1 MNSPTH
7 ETASPGR
14 EATDTEAPALRISA
28 VSKTFGT
35 SKALDD
41 VSFEVEHGEIH
52 ALLGGNG
59 SGKSTLIKILAGVY
73 QADEG
78 GTLDFEGR
86 QVPAHLTTPALARE
100 NRLRFV
106 HQNPGLFADLTVAD
120 NIAMRSGFPTRLG
133 GIRKRELHKRVAGL
147 LEAFEIDAKPGMLL
161 GDLRPADQTMVAIAR
176 ALERSDGEPPSLLVL
191 DEPTASLPQA
201 EVDVLL
207 AALRRRAESGQG
219 IIYVS
224 HRIDEVMSISDTVTV
239 LRDGKHIVTRPAE
252 GLTEAA
258 LTEYIAGRPIE
269 RLFGERADAE
279 IADDDRIVLSV
290 RDLVGG
296 PLNGVS
302 FDLHRG
308 EILAVA
314 GLLGSG
320 RTELLRMIFGAMKP
334 ESGSVILNGSPVL
347 VGSTPRGAMNR
358 GIAYVPED
366 RALDA
371 SFPDLTVE
379 YNLSMAQVTKY
390 RRFGRL
396 AARPERAD
404 AAASIRDFGIQP
416 PDQSAVFSTLSGGN
430 QQKVIVARWL
440 RRSPAVLLLDEPT
453 QGVDVGARA
462 DVYDAIRAAT
472 ADGMAVV
479 LVSSDFEELVHAS
492 DRAVVLQDGVISAEV
507 PKDRLDRET
516 LTYLTYTG
524 KEAAS

>member
-239 LRDGKHIVTRPAE
+239 LRDGKHIVTRRRRVSPKPRSPS
-252 GLTEAA
+252 TS
-258 LTEYIAGRPIE
+258 
-269 RLFGERADAE
+269 RA
-279 IADDDRIVLSV
+279 V
-290 RDLVGG
+290 R
-296 PLNGVS
+296 S
-302 FDLHRG
+302 
-308 EILAVA
+308 
-314 GLLGSG
+314 SG
-320 RTELLRMIFGAMKP
+320 CSASAP
-334 ESGSVILNGSPVL
+334 
-347 VGSTPRGAMNR
+347 TPR
-358 GIAYVPED
+358 
-366 RALDA
+366 
-371 SFPDLTVE
+371 
-379 YNLSMAQVTKY
+379 
-390 RRFGRL
+390 
-396 AARPERAD
+396 
-404 AAASIRDFGIQP
+404 
-416 PDQSAVFSTLSGGN
+416 
-430 QQKVIVARWL
+430 
-440 RRSPAVLLLDEPT
+440 SPT
-453 QGVDVGARA
+453 
-462 DVYDAIRAAT
+462 T
-472 ADGMAVV
+472 
-479 LVSSDFEELVHAS
+479 
-492 DRAVVLQDGVISAEV
+492 
-507 PKDRLDRET
+507 
-516 LTYLTYTG
+516 TG
-524 KEAAS
+524 SC

>member
-1 MNSPTH
+1 MNSPSQKTGN
-7 ETASPGR
+7 PGR
-14 EATDTEAPALRISA
+14 GNQDAGTPALRISA

-73 QADEG
+73 HGDEG
-78 GTLDFEGR
+78 GTLEFEGR
-86 QVPAHLTTPALARE
+86 AVPAHQTTPKLAGE

-106 HQNPGLFADLTVAD
+106 HQNPGLFAELTVAD

-133 GIRKRELHKRVAGL
+133 RIRTRDLHKRVARL
-147 LEAFEIDAKPGMLL
+147 LEAFEIDARPGDRL

-191 DEPTASLPQA
+191 DEPTASLPQE

-207 AALRRRAESGQG
+207 AALRRRAKSGQG

-224 HRIDEVMSISDTVTV
+224 HRIDEVLSISDRVTV
-239 LRDGKHIVTRPAE
+239 LRDGRHIVTRPIV
-252 GLTEAA
+252 GLTEES

-269 RLFGERADAE
+269 RLFGEKIE
-279 IADDDRIVLSV
+279 SDDESEVVLSV
-290 RDLVGG
+290 RDLAGG
-296 PLNGVS
+296 PLHGVS
-302 FDLHRG
+302 FDLRRG
-308 EILAVA
+308 EILGVA

-320 RTELLRMIFGAMKP
+320 RTELLRMIFGAYRPARGTVTVNGAAVPM
-334 ESGSVILNGSPVL
+334 GSHPSE
-347 VGSTPRGAMNR
+347 AMRR

-366 RALDA
+366 RAVDA

-379 YNLSMAQVTKY
+379 YNLSMAQVSKY
-390 RRFGRL
+390 RRKGRMV
-396 AARPERAD
+396 AKDERAD
-404 AAASIRDFGIQP
+404 AIASINEFGIQP
-416 PDQSAVFSTLSGGN
+416 PTEKSVFSTLSGGN

-440 RRSPAVLLLDEPT
+440 RRTPAVLLLDEPT

-462 DVYDAIRAAT
+462 DVYESIRRAT
-472 ADGMAVV
+472 ARGMAVV

-492 DRAVVLQDGVISAEV
+492 DRAIVLQDGVIAAEV
-507 PKDRLDRET
+507 TKDRLNRET
-516 LTYLTYTG
+516 LTYMTYTG
-524 KEAAS
+524 KEAAT